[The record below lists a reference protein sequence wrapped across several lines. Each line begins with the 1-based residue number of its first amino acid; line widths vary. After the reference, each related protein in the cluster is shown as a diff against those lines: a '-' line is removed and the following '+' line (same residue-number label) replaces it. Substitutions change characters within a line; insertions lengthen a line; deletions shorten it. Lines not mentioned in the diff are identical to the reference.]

1 MGISQNFAKRV
12 GRMKPAAI
20 RGILA
25 RMGPDCISLAAGKPA
40 ESLFPLETIYEKT
53 GHMLEKNG
61 PESMQYF
68 STTGF
73 EPLREW
79 VASRVPGAKASNV
92 LPINGS
98 QQAID
103 IMGKLFVDP
112 GDKVA
117 VSAPTY
123 TAAFST
129 LDTYEA
135 EFIAVDSDTD
145 GMIPESVEA
154 VLQQAPKFLYCIPN
168 FMNPTGVC
176 MTLERRQAIVDLARQ
191 YQVPIL
197 EDDPYGDLRFEGEP
211 LPNLFELAPEQV
223 IYAGTFSKI
232 LAPGFRVGWMISS
245 DEVFNEL
252 MMTKQVS
259 DLQVSTYAQMLLY
272 EVVQGGFIE
281 GQIERI
287 CAYYKKQRDTM
298 LAAMDKHFPEGVTYE
313 RPSGGMFIWCELPE
327 HLDATEIVADA
338 IAADVAYV
346 PGEPFFPPGQGKNT
360 LRLSYSMASLEEIEV
375 GIKRLGKVF
384 KKAIANEPK

>member
-1 MGISQNFAKRV
+1 MGISQHFATRV
-12 GRMKPAAI
+12 ARMKPAAI

-25 RMGPDCISLAAGKPA
+25 QMGPDCISLAAGKPA
-40 ESLFPLETIYEKT
+40 ESLFPLEAVYEKT
-53 GHMLEKNG
+53 GNVLEKYG

-92 LPINGS
+92 LPISGS

-123 TAAFST
+123 TAVFST
-129 LDTYEA
+129 LDTYQPD
-135 EFIAVDSDTD
+135 FIAVASDKD

-154 VLQQAPKFLYCIPN
+154 ALQQSPKFLYCIPN

-176 MTLERRQAIVDLARQ
+176 MTLERRQQIVALAQ
-191 YQVPIL
+191 KYNIPIL
-197 EDDPYGDLRFEGEP
+197 EDDPYGELRFEGEP
-211 LPNLFELAPEQV
+211 LPNLFELAPEHV

-232 LAPGFRVGWMISS
+232 LAPGFRVGWMVGS
-245 DEVFNEL
+245 DEVFEQL
-252 MMTKQVS
+252 MITKQVG
-259 DLQVSTYAQMLLY
+259 DLQVSTYTQMLLY
-272 EVVQGGFIE
+272 EVVGNGFIE
-281 GQIERI
+281 GQIGRI

-298 LAAMDKHFPEGVTYE
+298 LAAMEKHFPPEVRYE
-313 RPSGGMFIWCELPE
+313 RPSGGMFIWCELPK
-327 HLDATEIVADA
+327 HLDTAEIVEAA
-338 IAADVAYV
+338 IEADVAYV
-346 PGEPFFPPGQGKNT
+346 PGAPFFPNGEGKNT
-360 LRLSYSMASLEEIEV
+360 LRLSFSMASLAEIET
-375 GIKRLGKVF
+375 GIERLGEVF
-384 KKAIANEPK
+384 AEAIRGA